1 MPIPSGGLINKY
13 DLADPACYS
22 GSGSVINDLVG
33 SLDLLATGSPTY
45 DADYGSLTWNGLGI
59 GAYSLAGSY
68 ANITTTFTFSI
79 WFKLNDGS
87 VTQCLINNG
96 ERTSAW
102 SGFSLF
108 KDSSNALLDFGANF
122 VWGGYHGSPNIDPNN
137 WYNATYT
144 FSGGTLN
151 FYLNGALVGTS
162 TGLGSPNAYGP
173 NAYLAWGG
181 NATAGFGSPQFQ
193 NKASYGVV
201 LYYNTA
207 LNATQVGDI
216 YNEYFLRFNPGK
228 VYLNA
233 SEPASASSPYTTW
246 NDLSNSYDFTM
257 YSPSFTAAT
266 SSTPA
271 YYSFPSR
278 NFGDA
283 LSVYGEYNGT
293 PAVTSTN
300 NFTGYFWVRRNA
312 NHGSFT
318 QNRLSI
324 FANGREDLVGG
335 DNGWSYGTYNN
346 PNAANDNIVIERAGF
361 GIIDSGYSFANATWI
376 NIAITVDGS
385 NTVTFYQ
392 DGVIQG
398 GPGFSFSATTPADG
412 MWISR
417 TAGSFFSW
425 MGDISIIRQY
435 DFALTQAQIQEL
447 YNYDLATYISPSP
460 PPAPAGL
467 VGGRTFGQGF
477 AG

>member
-1 MPIPSGGLINKY
+1 MGIPSGGLIHKY
-13 DLADPACYS
+13 DLLDPACYVHP
-22 GSGSVINDLVG
+22 GTIYDLVG
-33 SLDLLATGSPTY
+33 TSDLLVNGSPTY
-45 DADYGSLTWNGLGI
+45 DAILGCLTWNGLGI
-59 GAYSLAGSY
+59 GAYSLPGQM
-68 ANITTTFTFSI
+68 ANITSTFTFST

-87 VTQCLINNG
+87 VTQCVFNNG
-96 ERTSAW
+96 ERTSSW
-102 SGFSLF
+102 SGYSLF
-108 KDSSNALLDFGANF
+108 KDAANAKLDFGANF
-122 VWGGYHGSPNIDPNN
+122 VWGGYHGSPDLDPAK

-151 FYLNGALVGTS
+151 FYLNGTLVGTS
-162 TGLGSPNAYGP
+162 TGLGSPLAYGP
-173 NAYLAWGG
+173 NAYMAWGG
-181 NATAGFGSPQFQ
+181 NATAGFGAPQFQ

-207 LNATQVGDI
+207 LTGPQVLDI
-216 YNEYFLRFNPGK
+216 YNEYYLRFNPGK

-233 SEPASASSPYTTW
+233 SEPASAVAPYTTW
-246 NDLSNSYDFTM
+246 SDLSNSYDFTM

-278 NFGDA
+278 DYTTPV
-283 LSVYGEYNGT
+283 SVYGEYNGT
-293 PAVTSTN
+293 PAVTATN

-312 NHGSFT
+312 DHGSYT

-335 DNGWSYGTYNN
+335 DNGWSYGAYNN
-346 PNAANDNIVIERAGF
+346 PNAANNNVTIERANYGV
-361 GIIDSGYSFANATWI
+361 IDSGYTFANATWI
-376 NIAITVDGS
+376 NIAYTVDGS
-385 NTVTFYQ
+385 NVLTFYQ
-392 DGVIQG
+392 DGIIKG
-398 GPGFSFSATTPADG
+398 GPGFSWGATSPADG

-417 TAGSFFSW
+417 TAGSYFSW

-435 DFALTQAQIQEL
+435 DTALTQAQIQEL

-460 PPAPAGL
+460 PPAPAGN